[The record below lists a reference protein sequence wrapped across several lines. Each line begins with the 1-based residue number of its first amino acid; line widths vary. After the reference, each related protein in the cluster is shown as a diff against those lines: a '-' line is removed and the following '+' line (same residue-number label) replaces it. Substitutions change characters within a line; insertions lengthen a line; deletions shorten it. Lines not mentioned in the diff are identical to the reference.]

1 MPSLKIEVVLMYP
14 PSVYMLCYLVKKIC
28 KVKHYLGYSK
38 IGESQSSEDSDSLPQ
53 LRDIADCGNE
63 T

>member
-1 MPSLKIEVVLMYP
+1 MPSLKIEVVLMYLP
-14 PSVYMLCYLVKKIC
+14 LVYMLCYLVKRIC